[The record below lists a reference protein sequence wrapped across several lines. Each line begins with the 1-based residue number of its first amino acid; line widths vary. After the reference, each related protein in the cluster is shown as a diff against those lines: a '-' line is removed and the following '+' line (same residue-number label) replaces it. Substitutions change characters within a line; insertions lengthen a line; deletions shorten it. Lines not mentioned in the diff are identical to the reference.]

1 MHVKYLSP
9 SCVSL
14 ADVTEKR
21 LYHDGH
27 TYLRA
32 VASCENTYE
41 HIKCVG
47 GGDKCPCLISTFLVD
62 DLINSGLLVS

>member
-9 SCVSL
+9 SSVSL

-47 GGDKCPCLISTFLVD
+47 GGTNVLV
-62 DLINSGLLVS
+62 LFPHF